1 MNAVN
6 AIVVPNGKSTTRPLY
21 QWDYGQRL
29 TLLGYE
35 LPDSYEVHF
44 SNTEDGTA
52 TIQIGDSTGV
62 DIPDTYLTTGSDVWA
77 WLYLHTGSADGETKA
92 TIRIPVRKRAQPTGG
107 SPTPAQQDTITQ
119 AIALLNTAVEETSAD
134 AESAHADAQRAETAA
149 ENLEG
154 VVRYTEQTLT
164 EEQKAQARTNI
175 GVTGGYEPFL
185 VTANAISGTLT
196 VDKGAVEIFEA
207 YTAGKYVYAEII
219 LSGGAII
226 APLTKISA
234 IEMMGKLDYYVDFGV
249 TIYNSATQANFYGVR
264 GTKRSNKTNTTWTLD
279 KYHIAWE
286 SFS

>member
-29 TLLGYE
+29 ILLGYE
-35 LPDSYEVHF
+35 LPETYEVHF

-52 TIQIGDSTGV
+52 TIQIGDSSGV

-134 AESAHADAQRAETAA
+134 AESAHADAERAETAA

-154 VVRYTEQTLT
+154 VVRYTAQELTAEQ
-164 EEQKAQARTNI
+164 QAQARTNI
-175 GVTGGYEPFL
+175 GVTTPIL
-185 VTANAISGTLT
+185 M
-196 VDKGAVEIFEA
+196 VDVSYTNGAYVPSKTCLEIYEA
-207 YTAGKYVYAEII
+207 YTAGAYVILRQASANIYWFPLIYAM
-219 LSGGAII
+219 SY
-226 APLTKISA
+226 KQF
-234 IEMMGKLDYYVDFGV
+234 GKRMVELKFGRVEYTNATTGTYLGFNASLDESSTETWSYKNY
-249 TIYNSATQANFYGVR
+249 TI
-264 GTKRSNKTNTTWTLD
+264 TWR
-279 KYHIAWE
+279 A
-286 SFS
+286 